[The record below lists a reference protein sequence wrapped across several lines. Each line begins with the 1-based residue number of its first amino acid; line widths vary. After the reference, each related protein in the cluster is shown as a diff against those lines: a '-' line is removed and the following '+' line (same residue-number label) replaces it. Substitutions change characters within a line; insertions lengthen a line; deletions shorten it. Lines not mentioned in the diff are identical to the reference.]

1 MLLLR
6 CCAFLQSRVGG
17 EIGGVVQGVRV
28 ALQQNVQ
35 NQVEPIPMHQQRQ
48 QADHVKVLRSRSRR
62 YPSARAARRASH
74 ALVREVMICRTC
86 SQICV
91 SIVHL
96 SEAVQCDE
104 RAPVLVLR

>member
-48 QADHVKVLRSRSRR
+48 QADHVKVLVLAPGVIRLHAQPAALRMPWCARS
-62 YPSARAARRASH
+62 
-74 ALVREVMICRTC
+74 
-86 SQICV
+86 
-91 SIVHL
+91 
-96 SEAVQCDE
+96 
-104 RAPVLVLR
+104 